1 MKLFVLADDM
11 TGAMDTAVKFVE
23 AGFATHVAVDA
34 GDVLQAN
41 GAQVIVLNADSRHLP
56 AEQAYRAVYDATR
69 KAVEAGAEYFYK
81 KVDSSLRGNIGAE
94 LSAMLDA
101 TGEQR
106 LVFLPAFPRMG
117 RTTRNGFHWVNGRL
131 VQDSEYGADPF
142 ESVTDSFIPNI
153 IAQQSPIPVT
163 IHPDGQSRLEDGINV
178 FDSSSEDDIRG
189 IVRDLFSGNRMK
201 VMAGSAGL
209 AEALPEHLKTAA
221 DKPPC
226 EPGGKRLLVL
236 CGSVNPVARRQI
248 DYARGQGFAYC
259 EYQGASDPGGLGETQ
274 YQGIRAEWDKGRHL
288 IIASQPVPSL
298 DRDILA
304 RDRAQVSKNLSALFA
319 RLLEDGVDAVF
330 LVTGGDT
337 LYAALQNLGI
347 KAIEPRCELLP
358 GAVYAHAGYQGR
370 VIELITKAGGFGDE
384 RFYVQLQQKIL
395 DRKGETVCTP

>member
-23 AGFATHVAVDA
+23 AGFTTHVAVDA
-34 GDVLQAN
+34 GDFLQAN

-56 AEQAYRAVYDATR
+56 ADQAYRVVYDATR
-69 KAVEAGAEYFYK
+69 MAVKAGAEYFYK

-106 LVFLPAFPRMG
+106 LIFLPAFPRMG
-117 RTTRNGFHWVNGRL
+117 RTTKNGFHWVNGRL
-131 VQDSEYGADPF
+131 VQESEFGADPF
-142 ESVTDSFIPNI
+142 EAVTDSFIPNI
-153 IAQQSPIPVT
+153 IAQQSQIPVT
-163 IHPDGQSRLEDGINV
+163 IHSDGKSRLEDGINV
-178 FDSSSEDDIRG
+178 FDSSSENDIRG
-189 IVRDLFSGNRMK
+189 IVRELFTVNSMK

-209 AEALPEHLKTAA
+209 AEALPEHLKTAEN
-221 DKPPC
+221 KPPC
-226 EPGGKRLLVL
+226 EPGSKRLLVL
-236 CGSVNPVARRQI
+236 CGSINPVARRQI
-248 DYARGQGFAYC
+248 EYARGQGFAYC
-259 EYQGASDPGGLGETQ
+259 EYQGTSDPGGMSEDQ
-274 YQGIRAEWDKGRHL
+274 YQCIRAEWDRGRHL
-288 IIASQPVPSL
+288 IIASQPVSAL

-304 RDRAQVSKNLSALFA
+304 RDRVQVSQNLSALFA

-358 GAVYAHAGYQGR
+358 GVVYARAVYRGR
-370 VIELITKAGGFGDE
+370 VMELLTKAGGFGND
-384 RFYVQLQQKIL
+384 RFYVQLQQKIK
-395 DRKGETVCTP
+395 DRKGETVCIP